1 MKKILTIIGSTGV
14 GKTDLAIK
22 IAKKINGEIIGLDS
36 RQIYKYMPIGTAQ
49 PSEAELGDVP
59 HHLIGFR
66 DPWQSI
72 SAGEYAKMV
81 FEKVYKIKNRNRI
94 PIICGG
100 AGLYYRAITKGI
112 FSNSYS
118 DSELR
123 EKLEI
128 QYQENPI
135 LLFDKLQ
142 AADPKY
148 GNIVHLNNKKRLIRA
163 LEILELTGVT
173 PTENFENQK
182 KNKNQLL
189 DLYTVLLTLD
199 KSLHLDRIKARTDQM
214 LKIGWIE
221 EVKNLILL
229 EKEKQLSLSALDSIG
244 YKQIRNYLNGKI
256 DIQTLSDSIIIK
268 TRQYAKKQNK
278 WFKKE
283 NIDLTVELTNLNGTN
298 LDTYISDIYKIINW
312 KSIFSL
318 NKINLVIFHKKIP
331 FKLVQWY

>member
-1 MKKILTIIGSTGV
+1 MKKILTIIGSTGL

-49 PSEAELGDVP
+49 PSEAELRDVP

-81 FEKVYKIKNRNRI
+81 FEKVCEIKDRNKF

-100 AGLYYRAITKGI
+100 AGLYYMAITKGI

-118 DSELR
+118 DSGLR

-128 QYQENPI
+128 QYEENPI
-135 LLFDKLQ
+135 PLFDKLQ
-142 AADPKY
+142 AIDPEY
-148 GNIVHLNNKKRLIRA
+148 GNIVHINNKKRLIRA
-163 LEILELTGVT
+163 LEIFELTGCA
-173 PTENFENQK
+173 PTEHFENQK
-182 KNKNQLL
+182 KNVNQLL
-189 DLYTVLLTLD
+189 DLYTVFLRLD
-199 KSLHLDRIKARTDQM
+199 KYLHFDRIKTRTDQM
-214 LKIGWIE
+214 LKNGWIE

-229 EKEKQLSLSALDSIG
+229 EKDKQSHLPALDSIG
-244 YKQIRNYLNGKI
+244 YKEIRNYLNGDT
-256 DIQTLSDSIIIK
+256 DIHTLAESIIIK
-268 TRQYAKKQNK
+268 TRQYARKQNK

-283 NIDLTVELTNLNGTN
+283 NIDLTVELTNLNGIN
-298 LDTYISDIYKIINW
+298 FDSYISDIFKIID
-312 KSIFSL
+312 
-318 NKINLVIFHKKIP
+318 
-331 FKLVQWY
+331 

>member
-1 MKKILTIIGSTGV
+1 MKKILTIIGSTGI
-14 GKTDLAIK
+14 GKTELAIK

-49 PSEAELGDVP
+49 PSEAELRDVP

-66 DPWQSI
+66 DPWHSI
-72 SAGEYAKMV
+72 SAGEYSKMV
-81 FEKVYKIKNRNRI
+81 FEKVHKIKDRNRY

-112 FSNSYS
+112 FSDSYS
-118 DSELR
+118 DSKIR
-123 EKLEI
+123 EKLET
-128 QYQENPI
+128 QYQENPF

-148 GNIVHLNNKKRLIRA
+148 SNIVHINNKKRLIRA
-163 LEILELTGVT
+163 LEIIELTGVT
-173 PTENFENQK
+173 PTKHFENQK

-199 KSLHLDRIKARTDQM
+199 KNLHLKRIKARTNRM

-229 EKEKQLSLSALDSIG
+229 EREKQLRLPAALDSIG
-244 YKQIRNYLNGKI
+244 YKQIRNYLHGNV
-256 DIQTLSDSIIIK
+256 DIHTLKESIFIK
-268 TRQYAKKQNK
+268 TRQYARMQNK

-283 NIDLTVELTNLNGTN
+283 NIDLIVELTNLNGIN
-298 LDTYISDIYKIINW
+298 FDSHISDIYKIID
-312 KSIFSL
+312 
-318 NKINLVIFHKKIP
+318 
-331 FKLVQWY
+331 

>member
-1 MKKILTIIGSTGV
+1 MKKILTIIGSTGI

-36 RQIYKYMPIGTAQ
+36 RQIYKYMPTGTSQ
-49 PSEAELGDVP
+49 PSEVEMGDVP

-81 FEKVYKIKNRNRI
+81 LEKVCKIKDRNRF

-123 EKLEI
+123 EKLEF

-148 GNIVHLNNKKRLIRA
+148 GNIVHINNKKRLIRA

-173 PTENFENQK
+173 PTEHFENQK
-182 KNKNQLL
+182 TNENELL
-189 DLYTVLLTLD
+189 DVYTIFLTLD
-199 KSLHLDRIKARTDQM
+199 KKLHLNRIKARTDQM
-214 LKIGWIE
+214 LKNGWIE

-229 EKEKQLSLSALDSIG
+229 EKEQQLHLPALDSIG

-256 DIQTLSDSIIIK
+256 DIHSLKDSIIIK

-278 WFKKE
+278 WFKNE
-283 NIDLTVELTNLNGTN
+283 NIDLIVELTNLNGIN
-298 LDTYISDIYKIINW
+298 LATYISDIYKIIDW
-312 KSIFSL
+312 KIYF
-318 NKINLVIFHKKIP
+318 
-331 FKLVQWY
+331 Q